1 MEIIDP
7 AIAIFNIGRS
17 QESLASFKTKLFELR
32 PLTHIKN
39 SVDGHLS
46 AQSYRTRY
54 WECPSSEWSYIANW
68 HRTIAR
74 QDWLIDLA
82 VILIEQSDQESM
94 RKALSVARGITQ
106 DIKAPYIVILSGTSA
121 GMDEGISKQVHI
133 LAYRSLGLFF
143 TSKGPSCEDAM
154 IETLT
159 LISTALGIH
168 TKGEIIVDLK
178 FEYALTALFDGC
190 ADEAQIFQAKSCGS
204 GRAMQAA
211 NLVTAQY
218 RLVGERN
225 KPSTFLAHISASDN
239 LSLGEIKE
247 MVSIL
252 RKELEQDAVCAFS
265 CSHDQ
270 SLQDQVQLT
279 VLTKFEEKCKV
290 VANGIADNSPSPI
303 LNTKS

>member
-17 QESLASFKTKLFELR
+17 QESLASFKAELFELR
-32 PLTHIKN
+32 PLMHIKN

-46 AQSYRTRY
+46 AQSHHTRY
-54 WECPSSEWSYIANW
+54 WGCLSSEWSYIADW

-74 QDWLIDLA
+74 QDWSIDLA
-82 VILIEQSDQESM
+82 VILIEQPDQDSM
-94 RKALSVARGITQ
+94 RKSLSIARGFTQ

-133 LAYRSLGLFF
+133 LAHRSRGLFF
-143 TSKGPSCEDAM
+143 TNKSPSCEGEM

-159 LISTALGIH
+159 LILTALGLH

-178 FEYALTALFDGC
+178 FEYALTALIDGY
-190 ADEAQIFQAKSCGS
+190 ADEAQIFQAKSCGPD
-204 GRAMQAA
+204 RAMQAA
-211 NLVTAQY
+211 NLVIAQY

-225 KPSTFLAHISASDN
+225 KPSTFLAHIGASDN

-247 MVSIL
+247 MVSTL
-252 RKELEQDAVCAFS
+252 RKEVEQDVFCAFS

-270 SLQDQVQLT
+270 SLEDQVQLT
-279 VLTKFEEKCKV
+279 VLTKFDEKSKLV
-290 VANGIADNSPSPI
+290 VNGITDNTHPPY
-303 LNTKS
+303 